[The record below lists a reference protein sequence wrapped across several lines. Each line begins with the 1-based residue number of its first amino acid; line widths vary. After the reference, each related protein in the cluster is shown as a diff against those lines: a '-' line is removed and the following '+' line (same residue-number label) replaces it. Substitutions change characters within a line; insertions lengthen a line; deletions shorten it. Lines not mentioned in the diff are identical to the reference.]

1 MFAQSDSR
9 CLLQVFIILV
19 LALSP
24 VPSDAADWVYTV
36 VEGDNLWDFSEKHL
50 DSVMRFEQIRKIN
63 NVANPRRMRPGTR
76 LRVPMQWI
84 KSNPTPARIESILG
98 QVTILR
104 GTETVSV
111 EANTGDPIWLNDS
124 LLTGPDSSVAVQFA
138 DGSIL
143 TLHHESEMRFDHLSA
158 HGETGMVDSRL
169 RLLKGRV
176 DTRVKPAVGPG
187 SRFEIQT
194 PSAIS
199 AVRGTAY
206 RAAVT
211 ADNQA
216 SNVEV
221 IEGKVRVTGAK
232 KPRLVRAGFG
242 TRVNPGRKPLPP
254 QRLLAAPELEPLP
267 DTIRQLNW
275 PVMWP
280 PIPSAN
286 SYRVQIRAQDQP
298 NVAVW
303 DRTVSAARASLP
315 DLDDGDYLLSVRG
328 IGQHGLEGKDRVVR
342 ISIDTD
348 PQPPLMLKPND
359 GQVFRQ
365 KPAVLVWTASEAADR
380 YLLEIASDANF
391 EEILLSNSEL
401 KATSYQVDE
410 LTAPRTYHWR
420 VASIAA
426 DGEFGPPG
434 AARSWELKNL
444 PPAIEAE
451 LANIDDGT
459 IIATW
464 RKAGPEQRYQ
474 AQVARDKSFHDLETD
489 EVGTETSLAITQA
502 TRQVRYLRVRTIEPD
517 GYLGPWGTTQRI
529 DPPPDPSVWFIP
541 AIGILGIL
549 LL

>member
-1 MFAQSDSR
+1 MLAQSDYR
-9 CLLQVFIILV
+9 CLLKIFIISV

-50 DSVMRFEQIRKIN
+50 DSVMRFDQIRKIN
-63 NVANPRRMRPGTR
+63 NVAQPRRMRPGTR

-84 KSNPTPARIESILG
+84 KSNPTPARVESVLG
-98 QVTILR
+98 IATILR
-104 GTETVSV
+104 ATEKLPV
-111 EANTGDPIWLNDS
+111 EAKPGDQIWLNDS
-124 LLTGPDSSVAVQFA
+124 LLTGPESSVAVQFA

-143 TLHHESEMRFDHLSA
+143 TLHGESEMRFDHLSA
-158 HGETGMVDSRL
+158 YGETGMVDSRL
-169 RLLKGRV
+169 NLIKGRV

-211 ADNQA
+211 AEQQA

-254 QRLLAAPELEPLP
+254 QQLLDAPLLKPLP
-267 DTIRQLNW
+267 DSIRQLNW
-275 PVMWP
+275 PVAWSP
-280 PIPSAN
+280 LPSAN
-286 SYRVQIRAQDQP
+286 SYRVQIRAQSKP
-298 NVAVW
+298 NVTVW

-315 DLDDGDYLLSVRG
+315 DLDDGDYLLIVRG
-328 IGQHGLEGKDRVVR
+328 IGQYGLEGKNRVTH
-342 ISIDTD
+342 INIDTD
-348 PQPPLMLKPND
+348 PQPPLLLKPNAD
-359 GQVFRQ
+359 QIFRQ
-365 KPAVLVWTASEAADR
+365 EPAELVWTASQDADS
-380 YLLEIASDANF
+380 YLLEIASDPNF
-391 EEILLSNSEL
+391 EEVLLRKSEL
-401 KATSYQVDE
+401 KATAYQVDE
-410 LTAPRTYHWR
+410 LTAPGTYHWR
-420 VASIAA
+420 VTSVAA

-434 AARSWELKNL
+434 AARSWELKDV

-451 LANIDDGT
+451 LANVDDET

-474 AQVARDKSFHDLETD
+474 VQVARDNSFNDLETD
-489 EVGTETSLAITQA
+489 EVGTETSLAITQS